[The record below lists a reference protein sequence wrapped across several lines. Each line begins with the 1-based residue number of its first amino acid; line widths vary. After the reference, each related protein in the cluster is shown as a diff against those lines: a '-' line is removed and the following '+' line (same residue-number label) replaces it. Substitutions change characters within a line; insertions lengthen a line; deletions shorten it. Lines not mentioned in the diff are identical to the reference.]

1 MQERPDAESMAVP
14 YATARRWECSS
25 RTDSL
30 TSLMKTVCAVRTAT
44 ARDTTGACTTHKH
57 PEVTVANIKSQKKR
71 ILTNAKAAE
80 RNRAVRSELKTRVK
94 TATASTGSDDDSS
107 VRLAMSKIDRAV
119 AKGVMHKNTAAR
131 KKSRLMQKIN
141 AGS

>member
-1 MQERPDAESMAVP
+1 M
-14 YATARRWECSS
+14 
-25 RTDSL
+25 RTDL
-30 TSLMKTVCAVRTAT
+30 QHQIFTNGARTN
-44 ARDTTGACTTHKH
+44 TTL
-57 PEVTVANIKSQKKR
+57 EVTVANIKSQKKR
-71 ILTNAKAAE
+71 ILTNAKAAD

-94 TATASTGSDDDSS
+94 SATASIGSDDDSA

-119 AKGVMHKNTAAR
+119 AKGVLHKNTAAR

>member
-1 MQERPDAESMAVP
+1 
-14 YATARRWECSS
+14 
-25 RTDSL
+25 
-30 TSLMKTVCAVRTAT
+30 
-44 ARDTTGACTTHKH
+44 
-57 PEVTVANIKSQKKR
+57 VANIKSQKKR

-94 TATASTGSDDDSS
+94 TATASAGSVDDSS

-119 AKGVMHKNTAAR
+119 AKGVLHKNTAAR

-141 AGS
+141 TGS

>member
-1 MQERPDAESMAVP
+1 M
-14 YATARRWECSS
+14 
-25 RTDSL
+25 
-30 TSLMKTVCAVRTAT
+30 
-44 ARDTTGACTTHKH
+44 
-57 PEVTVANIKSQKKR
+57 ANIKSQKKR

-94 TATASTGSDDDSS
+94 TATASAGSGDDSS

-119 AKGVMHKNTAAR
+119 AKGVLHKNTAAR

>member
-1 MQERPDAESMAVP
+1 M
-14 YATARRWECSS
+14 
-25 RTDSL
+25 
-30 TSLMKTVCAVRTAT
+30 
-44 ARDTTGACTTHKH
+44 
-57 PEVTVANIKSQKKR
+57 ANIKSQKKR

-94 TATASTGSDDDSS
+94 TATASARSDDDSS

-119 AKGVMHKNTAAR
+119 AKAVLHKNTAPR

-141 AGS
+141 AGL

>member
-1 MQERPDAESMAVP
+1 M
-14 YATARRWECSS
+14 
-25 RTDSL
+25 
-30 TSLMKTVCAVRTAT
+30 
-44 ARDTTGACTTHKH
+44 
-57 PEVTVANIKSQKKR
+57 ANIKSQKKR

-94 TATASTGSDDDSS
+94 TATASVGSDDDST

-119 AKGVMHKNTAAR
+119 AKGVLHKNTAAR

>member
-1 MQERPDAESMAVP
+1 M
-14 YATARRWECSS
+14 
-25 RTDSL
+25 
-30 TSLMKTVCAVRTAT
+30 
-44 ARDTTGACTTHKH
+44 
-57 PEVTVANIKSQKKR
+57 ANIKSQKKR

-94 TATASTGSDDDSS
+94 TATASRGSDDGSS

-119 AKGVMHKNTAAR
+119 AKGVLHKNTAAR

>member
-1 MQERPDAESMAVP
+1 M
-14 YATARRWECSS
+14 
-25 RTDSL
+25 
-30 TSLMKTVCAVRTAT
+30 
-44 ARDTTGACTTHKH
+44 
-57 PEVTVANIKSQKKR
+57 ANIKSQKKR

-94 TATASTGSDDDSS
+94 TAAASARSDDDSS

-119 AKGVMHKNTAAR
+119 AKGVLHKNTAAR

-141 AGS
+141 AGL

>member
-1 MQERPDAESMAVP
+1 M
-14 YATARRWECSS
+14 
-25 RTDSL
+25 
-30 TSLMKTVCAVRTAT
+30 
-44 ARDTTGACTTHKH
+44 
-57 PEVTVANIKSQKKR
+57 ANIKSQKKR

-94 TATASTGSDDDSS
+94 TATASAGSDDGSS

-119 AKGVMHKNTAAR
+119 AKGVLHKNTAAR